1 FEEVLDNLNQ
11 RQRKLSGKKADPSV
25 GIIDSQSVK
34 IAHTCAQDVAYDAGK
49 RIKGRKRHIV
59 TDTLAAARNF
69 LFPVMAFEQIPYV
82 IIRYFPSYL

>member
-1 FEEVLDNLNQ
+1 LNQ

-34 IAHTCAQDVAYDAGK
+34 IAHTCAQDVGYDAGK

-59 TDTLAAARNF
+59 TGTLGCILLVLVYGGGVQGRN
-69 LFPVMAFEQIPYV
+69 VM
-82 IIRYFPSYL
+82 